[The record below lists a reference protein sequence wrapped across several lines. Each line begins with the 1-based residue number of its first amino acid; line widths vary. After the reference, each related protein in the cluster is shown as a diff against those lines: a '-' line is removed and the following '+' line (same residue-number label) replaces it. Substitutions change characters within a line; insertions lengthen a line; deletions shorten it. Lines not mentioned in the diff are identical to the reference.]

1 MMTAF
6 DWLGWAAVIGIW
18 AGIVWVLVQVMA
30 FTRPDSDPDD

>member
-1 MMTAF
+1 MTWG
-6 DWLGWAAVIGIW
+6 DCIGWTAVVGIW